1 MLSDVPRLYLLNAN
15 SLTKRHA
22 VTHLASDIYHYQ
34 VDVAIIT
41 ESHLTERHSD
51 NIIDISG
58 YHLMRR
64 DRADRPGGGVA
75 VYARRQ
81 VPVTSSLTKT
91 KTNIY
96 M

>member
-1 MLSDVPRLYLLNAN
+1 MLSDAPRLYLLNAN
-15 SLTKRHA
+15 SLAKRHA

-34 VDVAIIT
+34 IDVAVIT

-51 NIIDISG
+51 KNIDISG

-81 VPVTSSLTKT
+81 VPVTSSLTITKT
-91 KTNIY
+91 KI
-96 M
+96 